1 MSKDA
6 ILAIGR
12 ISQNLPLTKL
22 VNEFMHVGLHD
33 DMGSMGQIF
42 KEPHLHQNSNFGAA
56 MPAPVAPS

>member
-1 MSKDA
+1 M
-6 ILAIGR
+6 
-12 ISQNLPLTKL
+12 PLTKL